1 VTSVTPE
8 PILHR
13 VAAGD
18 PAAVQEVI
26 DRYGGLVWS
35 LARRFCPNKEE
46 AEDAAQEVFIEI
58 WNKAKRYDAS
68 LSSEITFIAM
78 IARRRLIDRGRRR
91 QRALKADGLE
101 DDAILPS
108 DDRDQ
113 EMVDVGDEAAR
124 AAKALAQLRP
134 DEQRVLRLAIYDGMS
149 HDQIAKATTMPLGT
163 VKTHLRRGLQR
174 VREMLG
180 FEQEAGDEA

>member
-1 VTSVTPE
+1 
-8 PILHR
+8 
-13 VAAGD
+13 
-18 PAAVQEVI
+18 
-26 DRYGGLVWS
+26 
-35 LARRFCPNKEE
+35 
-46 AEDAAQEVFIEI
+46 
-58 WNKAKRYDAS
+58 
-68 LSSEITFIAM
+68 
-78 IARRRLIDRGRRR
+78 
-91 QRALKADGLE
+91 LE

-180 FEQEAGDEA
+180 VEQQAGDAS